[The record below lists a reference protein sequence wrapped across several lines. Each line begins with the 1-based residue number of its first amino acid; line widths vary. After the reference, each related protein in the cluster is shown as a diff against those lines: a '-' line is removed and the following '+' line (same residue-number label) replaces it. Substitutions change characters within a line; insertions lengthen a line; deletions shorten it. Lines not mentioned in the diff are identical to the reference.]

1 MKKAKSFRE
10 LQEATAITFPELL
23 ATLTDYA
30 RGGWGIYAR
39 VVIPIIERI
48 KPDQTQKAT
57 LLVEAMAGFEN
68 QDGRGE
74 VKDAREYELV
84 MEFLKS

>member
-48 KPDQTQKAT
+48 KPDQTQIKSKRYIALAPLST
-57 LLVEAMAGFEN
+57 L
-68 QDGRGE
+68 
-74 VKDAREYELV
+74 REC
-84 MEFLKS
+84 